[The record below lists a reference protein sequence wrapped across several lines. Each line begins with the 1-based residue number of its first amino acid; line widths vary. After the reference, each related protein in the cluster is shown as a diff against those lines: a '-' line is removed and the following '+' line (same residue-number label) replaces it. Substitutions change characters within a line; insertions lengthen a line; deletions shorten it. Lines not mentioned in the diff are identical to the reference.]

1 MSFRHYATS
10 GPRVVWEQGDR
21 EVEPAAIV
29 AELSGLGLKQ
39 DLVIWRRVAGQPDSL
54 TATLWYSPSGY
65 TVRHYA
71 YVNWRGVEAMTEEEA
86 TEAWQGLH
94 DVFTG
99 RKVT

>member
-29 AELSGLGLKQ
+29 AELAGLGLKQ
-39 DLVIWRRVAGQPDSL
+39 DLVVWRRVTGQPDSL
-54 TATLWYSPSGY
+54 ATTLWYSPRGY
-65 TVRHYA
+65 TVQQFA
-71 YVNWRGVEAMTEEEA
+71 YVNWPSVEAMTDEEA
-86 TEAWQGLH
+86 AEAWQGLH
-94 DVFTG
+94 NVFTG